1 MSIWLKQATA
11 VDVGIGAFVDNVDG
25 FTPASGLSI
34 TQPDIRLKKNGG
46 NWGQKNA
53 AQTLS
58 HEENG
63 WYELSL
69 DTTDTNTLGALLVAV
84 NESGAR
90 PVSRE
95 FEVVPA
101 NVWDSYFSSSN
112 LNVNVASMNNNVIT
126 SGTLAAS
133 AIDKI
138 ADQVWDEVLT
148 GATHNVSTSA
158 GRRLRVLAD
167 TTLDDGV
174 ATSGNAD
181 LLVLATTASTTPGLY
196 VGCQLAIVGGTGAGQ
211 SRYIVGYTAGRVAY
225 VARHWTVTPNAT
237 SEYAIYSDNQLLF
250 LHMGLAQGGDATHIT
265 LQSTASSTDNIY
277 KGQTI
282 RILSG
287 AGDDQ
292 IRSIIAYDGISK
304 IAEVNRAWTDVSPDA
319 TSYYGTSM
327 TGSDVYIGAI
337 DQASIL
343 AIVDSLLKRDM
354 SAISGE
360 AARSLLNAIRKLM
373 NKWSILGTTL
383 TVTKEDDSTPA
394 FTQTITVSPGADP
407 ISGLE
412 TD

>member
-1 MSIWLKQATA
+1 MSMWLKQATA

-101 NVWDSYFSSSN
+101 NVWDSYFGGDTLDVS
-112 LNVNVASMNNNVIT
+112 VTSMNGVTI
-126 SGTLAAS
+126 SG
-133 AIDKI
+133 I

-167 TTLDDGV
+167 VAIDDGV
-174 ATSGNAD
+174 AQSGGID
-181 LLVLATTASTTPGLY
+181 SIQLATTASTTPDIY
-196 VGCQLAIVGGTGAGQ
+196 IGCQLAIVGGTGAGQ

-225 VARHWTVTPNAT
+225 VARHWIVTPNAT

-287 AGDDQ
+287 VGDDQ
-292 IRSIIAYDGISK
+292 IRSIIAYSGLTK
-304 IAEVNRAWTDVSPDA
+304 IAEVNRAWTDVAPDA
-319 TSYYGTSM
+319 TSYYGTTM
-327 TGSDVYIGAI
+327 HGSDVYVGTI

>member
-69 DTTDTNTLGALLVAV
+69 DTTDTNTLGGLLVAV

-101 NVWDSYFSSSN
+101 NVWDSYFGGDTLDVS
-112 LNVNVASMNNNVIT
+112 VTSMNGVTI
-126 SGTLAAS
+126 SG
-133 AIDKI
+133 I

-148 GATHNVSTSA
+148 GATHNIPTSA
-158 GRRLRVLAD
+158 GRRIRVLAD
-167 TTLDDGV
+167 FAIDDGI
-174 ATSGNAD
+174 AQSGGAD
-181 LLVLATTASTTPGLY
+181 FIQLATTASTTPSIY
-196 VGCQLAIVGGTGAGQ
+196 VGCQIAIVGGTGMGQ
-211 SRYIVGYTAGRVAY
+211 SRYIVGYTASRIASI
-225 VARHWTVTPNAT
+225 ARHWAVAPNAT
-237 SEYAIYSDNQLLF
+237 SEYAVYADNQIIF
-250 LHMGLAQGGDATHIT
+250 IHMGSVQGADATHIT
-265 LQSTASSTDNIY
+265 LDPGASSIDNIY
-277 KGQTI
+277 KGQMI
-282 RILSG
+282 RVLSG
-287 AGDDQ
+287 PGDDQ
-292 IRSIIAYDGISK
+292 MRSIIAYSGLTK
-304 IAEVNRAWTDVSPDA
+304 IAEVSRAWEVLPNS